1 MYVTMVLILSY
12 IVISHKP
19 ILLYSDHGVITEWMK
34 DYAKQ
39 IQQTRENGG
48 LMSHPVS
55 NELLNAELKLAEVSR
70 KTIINIY
77 GSGRKNQLVG
87 QVPYQYLRASII
99 EIP

>member
-1 MYVTMVLILSY
+1 
-12 IVISHKP
+12 
-19 ILLYSDHGVITEWMK
+19 MK

-55 NELLNAELKLAEVSR
+55 NELLNAELKLAEVS
-70 KTIINIY
+70 KNAIIKIY
-77 GSGRKNQLVG
+77 VSGRKELVG
-87 QVPYQYLRASII
+87 QVPYQYLRASVI

>member
-1 MYVTMVLILSY
+1 
-12 IVISHKP
+12 
-19 ILLYSDHGVITEWMK
+19 MK

-77 GSGRKNQLVG
+77 GSGLIREEG
-87 QVPYQYLRASII
+87 TGRASALPIF
-99 EIP
+99 ESFNH